1 MTYAN
6 HKPVFDFLSACAG
19 SHSSPQTS
27 AGVKL
32 AGKVKKTT
40 TKKNPVKAVASF
52 GSVHRLIIFWTV
64 LTAAELLSPV
74 VFCSQAE
81 QVPKQD
87 LLTLTQGTMSFS

>member
-1 MTYAN
+1 MG
-6 HKPVFDFLSACAG
+6 KLMVVACFW
-19 SHSSPQTS
+19 SC
-27 AGVKL
+27 
-32 AGKVKKTT
+32 
-40 TKKNPVKAVASF
+40 

>member
-1 MTYAN
+1 MDESC
-6 HKPVFDFLSACAG
+6 FQSC
-19 SHSSPQTS
+19 
-27 AGVKL
+27 
-32 AGKVKKTT
+32 
-40 TKKNPVKAVASF
+40 

-87 LLTLTQGTMSFS
+87 LLTLTQGTVSFS